1 MSNDQS
7 NLRDSTHPA
16 DGEIDPLAHR
26 KLSRAGDE
34 IIGRTLAL
42 VRFLRDSCP
51 WDARQDPRSLRPYLL
66 EEAHEVADAIEI
78 SDDAA
83 LAAELGDLLLNI
95 AFQIVLAEE
104 REAFDGR
111 AVVETLEA
119 KMRLRHPHIYG
130 DADRPPDWEAL
141 KARERAERATE
152 SEGSAGFEPSDPFEG
167 LPLSMEPLS
176 RALRVQDRMAAIGFD
191 WPDVSGPLAKVDEE
205 AAELAALLEE
215 ETGLGDDGPPTGVAR
230 SEAASA
236 AGSQRLARL
245 EEELGD
251 LLFAVVNVA
260 RLCGVHPS
268 NALILANAKFQRR
281 SGEIRRRAAEVGL
294 DWNSASLDQ
303 LDELWEATKRDE

>member
-7 NLRDSTHPA
+7 NLRDSVQPA
-16 DGEIDPLAHR
+16 GGEIDPLAHR
-26 KLSRAGDE
+26 ELSRAGDE
-34 IIGRTLAL
+34 IIGRSLAL
-42 VRFLRDSCP
+42 VRFLRDRCP

-78 SDDAA
+78 SDDEA

-111 AVVETLEA
+111 TVVETLEA

-130 DADRPPDWEAL
+130 DADQPPDWEAL
-141 KARERAERATE
+141 KARERAERAAE
-152 SEGSAGFEPSDPFEG
+152 SEDRAGLAPSDPFEG
-167 LPLSMEPLS
+167 LPVSMEPLS

-215 ETGLGDDGPPTGVAR
+215 ESGPGDE
-230 SEAASA
+230 EASV
-236 AGSQRLARL
+236 AGSQHLARL

-281 SGEIRRRAAEVGL
+281 SREMRRRAAESGL
-294 DWNSASLDQ
+294 DWTSASLDE
-303 LDELWEATKRDE
+303 LDGLWEAAKRDE